1 MPNVQAAALK
11 FKVEKLSFDKI
22 PNQTRLFLE
31 FLENPSNLKTF
42 YPAAVSKI
50 EELPARA
57 PTVLENYTTDREQLA
72 DALLNANRIW
82 QATPETLANIER
94 LRQKDAVAVVTGQQ
108 AGLFGG
114 ALYTVYKA
122 FSIIKIAEKLRS
134 RGVNAV
140 PVFWI
145 ASEDHDFHEVAETFV
160 LNSENQVTKIK
171 IEPNAAN
178 EDLPIGN
185 ILLDDSLE
193 IAIGQLFDQLPK
205 NEFSTQLNDLIRGTY
220 QPQRSLSESFARLLT
235 KLLGKHGLIMLD
247 PLDANLKRLAAPI
260 YEKAVAHSAEITN
273 NLVEQNRRLT
283 EHDFHQ
289 QIKVE
294 ANSFPFFLFDETG
307 KRIALER
314 ANDKIK
320 AKKQRKE
327 FAVADLIKIARDEP
341 NKLSPN
347 ATLRAAVQDFLLPT
361 ICYVGGAAEVAYF
374 AQTATV
380 NQTLER
386 PATPILHRASV
397 TVVEPNVRRTLEKY
411 DLTLADFFDKPEIL
425 QAKIVNERLN
435 NDAANVFCET
445 EDNINAQLDRLN
457 QSLSPIDPTLAEN
470 LANKRKKILW
480 QINSLQQK
488 FVKAEMRRHE
498 TADKRLQTAFAQ
510 LYPRAALQERSLNV
524 AWLLALHGEN
534 VLDWIY
540 ETIDVDQ
547 PEHRILYL

>member
-134 RGVNAV
+134 RGVNTV
-140 PVFWI
+140 PIFWI

-160 LNSENQVTKIK
+160 LNRENQVTKIK

-185 ILLDDSLE
+185 ILLNDSLE
-193 IAIGQLFDQLPK
+193 IAIGQFFDQLPK
-205 NEFSTQLNDLIRGTY
+205 TEFSAQLNDLIRGTY

-235 KLLGKHGLIMLD
+235 KLLGKYGLIMLD

-435 NDAANVFCET
+435 NDAANVFRET

-510 LYPRAALQERSLNV
+510 LYPRTALQERSLNV

-540 ETIDVDQ
+540 AAIDVDQ
-547 PEHRILYL
+547 SEHRILYL